1 MANNNPLVKGW
12 ATLDRDSGDAG
23 VTSVVASANQNN
35 TGRLQRSVNFTFSAD
50 GPAAVQTTV
59 RQAGKPEFVAFNNPT
74 AGVTKAGGTITLE
87 GTSNSSKLTFTK
99 NNDDIGITLPSAYT
113 AAGASTNNG
122 AAISGDPG
130 ASQQFNWSLQL
141 SVPANT
147 SVEAKTCQFTVTDN
161 AGHTSSCTLTLAA
174 GDATL
179 DVSPLTIDL
188 PWDGS
193 TTGTFTV
200 TTNVSFNIS

>member
-1 MANNNPLVKGW
+1 MAELVKGW
-12 ATLDRDSGDAG
+12 ATLDKDGYTGS
-23 VTSVVASANQNN
+23 TSVTASANQHN
-35 TGRLQRSVNFTFSAD
+35 TGRNQRSVDFTFSAD
-50 GPAAVQTTV
+50 GTAAVQTTV
-59 RQAGKPEFVAFNNPT
+59 RQAGKPEFVAFNS
-74 AGVTKAGGTITLE
+74 AASSIAKAGGTVTLE
-87 GTSNSSKLTFTK
+87 GTSNSSQLTFTK
-99 NNDDIGITLPSAYT
+99 NNDNISLTLPSAYT

-141 SVPANT
+141 TVPENT
-147 SVEAKTCQFTVTDN
+147 SAEAKTCQFTVTDN

-179 DVSPLTIDL
+179 TVTPLTIDL

-200 TTNVSFNIS
+200 VANVPFSIE